1 MWAGCLYLCDF
12 IIYQQQIFD
21 KAVVLE
27 LGAGVGLAS
36 IVASM
41 FADRIF
47 TTGLLAF
54 SFSATLCNGQC
65 PE

>member
-1 MWAGCLYLCDF
+1 M
-12 IIYQQQIFD
+12 FD

-41 FADRIF
+41 FADQIF
-47 TTGLLAF
+47 ATGFTF
-54 SFSATLCNGQC
+54 SVNCVKQISY
-65 PE
+65 